1 MKLRDDQL
9 GDRLPTMR
17 STTVDV
23 HGPVH
28 LAEWGE
34 GPVRMV
40 LVHGLGGS
48 HLNWMRVAP
57 ALARYGRVLAPDL
70 AGFGLSPVAGRRA
83 SVPAQRA
90 LLHHLIRQTC
100 DQPVLLAGN
109 SMGGMIA
116 LGEAALHPECVAGL
130 MLVDAVL
137 PGPWRQRR
145 PRAVVISFAAYLLSP
160 LGRGLLRRV
169 RDRASVDDLVKGA
182 LRLNVERFERIP
194 PDVIEAH
201 VELERIRGRIPDND
215 GAYVEAARSIVL
227 ALARPGMLAR
237 IIDRVR
243 VPTLIVQGAADRL
256 VRLDAAL
263 DAHQERPDWDLQ
275 VLDDVGHIPM
285 IEVPDRFL
293 EIVDVWLRTAGLE
306 PAENHLGRPAGI

>member
-1 MKLRDDQL
+1 
-9 GDRLPTMR
+9 
-17 STTVDV
+17 
-23 HGPVH
+23 
-28 LAEWGE
+28 
-34 GPVRMV
+34 
-40 LVHGLGGS
+40 
-48 HLNWMRVAP
+48 MRVAP

-90 LLHHLIRQTC
+90 LLHRLIRQTC

-145 PRAVVISFAAYLLSP
+145 PRAVVISFASYLLSP

-182 LRLNVERFERIP
+182 LRLNVEHFERIP

-306 PAENHLGRPAGI
+306 PAENHPGQPAGI

>member
-1 MKLRDDQL
+1 
-9 GDRLPTMR
+9 
-17 STTVDV
+17 
-23 HGPVH
+23 
-28 LAEWGE
+28 
-34 GPVRMV
+34 
-40 LVHGLGGS
+40 
-48 HLNWMRVAP
+48 MRVAP
-57 ALARYGRVLAPDL
+57 ALSRYGRVLAPDL

-90 LLHHLIRQTC
+90 LLHRLIRQTC

-109 SMGGMIA
+109 SIGGMIA

-145 PRAVVISFAAYLLSP
+145 PRAVVISFASYLLSP

-182 LRLNVERFERIP
+182 LRLNVEHFERIP

>member
-1 MKLRDDQL
+1 MKPRDDQL

-17 STTVDV
+17 STTIDV

-34 GPVRMV
+34 GPVRTV

-90 LLHHLIRQTC
+90 LLHRLIRQTC

-145 PRAVVISFAAYLLSP
+145 PRAVVISFASYLLSP

-182 LRLNVERFERIP
+182 LRLNVEHFERIP

>member
-1 MKLRDDQL
+1 
-9 GDRLPTMR
+9 MR
-17 STTVDV
+17 STTIDV

-34 GPVRMV
+34 GPVRTV

-90 LLHHLIRQTC
+90 LLHRLIRQTC

-145 PRAVVISFAAYLLSP
+145 PRAVVISFASYLLSP

-182 LRLNVERFERIP
+182 LRLNVEHFERIP

>member
-1 MKLRDDQL
+1 
-9 GDRLPTMR
+9 
-17 STTVDV
+17 
-23 HGPVH
+23 
-28 LAEWGE
+28 
-34 GPVRMV
+34 
-40 LVHGLGGS
+40 
-48 HLNWMRVAP
+48 
-57 ALARYGRVLAPDL
+57 
-70 AGFGLSPVAGRRA
+70 
-83 SVPAQRA
+83 
-90 LLHHLIRQTC
+90 
-100 DQPVLLAGN
+100 
-109 SMGGMIA
+109 MGGMIA

-145 PRAVVISFAAYLLSP
+145 PRAVVISFASYLLSP

-182 LRLNVERFERIP
+182 LRLNVEHFERIP

>member
-1 MKLRDDQL
+1 MKPRDDQL

-17 STTVDV
+17 STTIDV

-34 GPVRMV
+34 GPVRTV

-90 LLHHLIRQTC
+90 HLHRLIRQTC

-109 SMGGMIA
+109 SIGGMIA

-145 PRAVVISFAAYLLSP
+145 PRAVVISFASYLLSP

-182 LRLNVERFERIP
+182 LRLNVEHFERIP